1 MKKYNKNLKYNFFAP
16 ICDKFFGYGVL
27 KCNQENAVGRRYK
40 GEMIKKR
47 CSYKAEKKDNGLYV
61 TLQGEIDHHTAI
73 GIRSEIDAMIYE
85 ERPARLSLDMSEID
99 FMDSSGLG
107 LIMGRY
113 ALMQKI
119 GGELSLIAPN
129 ERIMKILKLAAPS
142 MPFKVI
148 AYCVSLK

>member
-1 MKKYNKNLKYNFFAP
+1 
-16 ICDKFFGYGVL
+16 
-27 KCNQENAVGRRYK
+27 
-40 GEMIKKR
+40 MIKKR
-47 CSYKAEKKDNGLYV
+47 CSYKAEKRDNGLRV

-119 GGELSLIAPN
+119 GGELSLISPN
-129 ERIMKILKLAAPS
+129 ERIMKILKLAGLDRIIKIEEGEENEKTGS
-142 MPFKVI
+142 
-148 AYCVSLK
+148 